1 MPGLSRRGLFAACL
15 ACGGAHMGLTA
26 TPVQAQGQATG
37 QAAGGWSP
45 PPSAQRCPSRFGA
58 ADRRGYMNLLDDAK
72 RKSAAALIRDGKVV
86 ELGRRLEASMPFFGT
101 RRFDQHLKR
110 TFMNPEANRR
120 GSNEEVIISEI
131 GQVGTQ
137 LDAFPHQTI
146 GEEVYNCVKY
156 EDIQT
161 RGGFREM
168 GVDGIGTVF
177 TRGVL
182 IDVAGAKG
190 QRTLPMSY
198 EITVADLEE
207 ALRRQNT
214 RIERADA
221 VIINTGWGHLWGT
234 DNAQYVRGCPGIGI
248 AAAEWIIRQEP
259 VLIGSD
265 NWPVEVAP
273 NPDRNASLPVHQIAL
288 VVHGVHLLENMK
300 LDELAAQR
308 LYQFA
313 FMMQP
318 LKIAGGTGST
328 VAPTALT

>member
-1 MPGLSRRGLFAACL
+1 MPALSRRGLFAACL
-15 ACGGAHMGLTA
+15 ACGGAHLGLSA
-26 TPVQAQGQATG
+26 TPVQAQQAQGQT
-37 QAAGGWSP
+37 GGWSP
-45 PPSAQRCPSRFGA
+45 PPSSQRCPSRFGPQ
-58 ADRRGYMNLLDDAK
+58 DRRGYMNLLDDDK
-72 RKSAAALIRDGKVV
+72 RKAAAALIREGKVI
-86 ELGRRLEASMPFFGT
+86 ELGRRLEPAMPFFGT
-101 RRFDQHLKR
+101 RRFDLHLKR
-110 TFMNPEANRR
+110 TFMNPGPNRR
-120 GSNEEVIISEI
+120 GSNEEVVISEI

-146 GEEVYNCVKY
+146 GEEVYNCVRW
-156 EDIQT
+156 EDIAT

-190 QRTLPMSY
+190 QRTLPMGY

-207 ALRRQNT
+207 ALRRQDT

-221 VIINTGWGHLWGT
+221 VIINTGWGHHWGT
-234 DNAQYVRGCPGIGI
+234 NNAEYVRGCPGIGI
-248 AAAEWIIRQEP
+248 AAAEWLIQREP
-259 VLIGSD
+259 VLLGSD

-300 LDELAAQR
+300 LDELAER
-308 LYQFA
+308 RIHQFA

-328 VAPTALT
+328 VAPTALI

>member
-1 MPGLSRRGLFAACL
+1 M
-15 ACGGAHMGLTA
+15 
-26 TPVQAQGQATG
+26 QAQT
-37 QAAGGWSP
+37 GGWSP
-45 PPSAQRCPSRFGA
+45 TPSSQRCPSRFGPQ
-58 ADRRGYMNLLDDAK
+58 DTRGYMNLLYNEK
-72 RKSAAALIRDGKVV
+72 RQAAARLIRTGTVV
-86 ELGRRLEASMPFFGT
+86 ELSRWLEPSMPFFGT
-101 RRFDQHLKR
+101 RRFDLHLKR
-110 TFMNPEANRR
+110 TFMNPEPNRR
-120 GSNEEVIISEI
+120 GSNEEIVISEI

-146 GEEVYNCVKY
+146 GDEIYNCVKY

-161 RGGFREM
+161 RGGFRRL

-182 IDVAGAKG
+182 IDVAGLKG
-190 QRTLPMSY
+190 QRTLAIDH
-198 EITVADLEE
+198 EITPEDLQQ
-207 ALRRQNT
+207 ALQRQNT

-259 VLIGSD
+259 VLMGSD

-273 NPDRNASLPVHQIAL
+273 NPDRNANLPVHQIAL

-300 LDELAAQR
+300 LDELAER
-308 LYQFA
+308 RMYEFA
-313 FMMQP
+313 FLMQP

-328 VAPTALT
+328 VAPTAMA

>member
-1 MPGLSRRGLFAACL
+1 MPALSRRGLFAACL
-15 ACGGAHMGLTA
+15 ACGGAHLGLSA
-26 TPVQAQGQATG
+26 TPVQAQQAQGQ
-37 QAAGGWSP
+37 AGGWSP
-45 PPSAQRCPSRFGA
+45 PPSSQRCPSRFGPQ
-58 ADRRGYMNLLDDAK
+58 DRRGYMNLLDDDK
-72 RKSAAALIRDGKVV
+72 RKAAAALIREGKVI
-86 ELGRRLEASMPFFGT
+86 ELGRRLEPAMPFFGT
-101 RRFDQHLKR
+101 RRFDLHLKR
-110 TFMNPEANRR
+110 TFMNPEPNRR
-120 GSNEEVIISEI
+120 GSNEEVVISEI

-146 GEEVYNCVKY
+146 GEEVYNCVRW
-156 EDIQT
+156 EDIAT

-190 QRTLPMSY
+190 QRTLPMGY

-207 ALRRQNT
+207 ALRRQDT

-221 VIINTGWGHLWGT
+221 VIINTGWGHHWGT
-234 DNAQYVRGCPGIGI
+234 NNAEYVRGCPGIGI
-248 AAAEWIIRQEP
+248 AAAEWLIQREP
-259 VLIGSD
+259 VLLGSD

-300 LDELAAQR
+300 LDELAER
-308 LYQFA
+308 RIHQFA

-328 VAPTALT
+328 VAPTALI